1 MPPNEFVATIV
12 VLASAILLISFWKQ
26 ILFIL
31 LFGVVMVFCFGLYNV
46 ATAMG
51 H

>member
-1 MPPNEFVATIV
+1 MSPNEFIATVV
-12 VLASAILLISFWKQ
+12 VLASAVLLISFWKQ
-26 ILFIL
+26 ILSIL
-31 LFGVVMVFCFGLYNV
+31 IFGVVAVFCFGLYNV

>member
-1 MPPNEFVATIV
+1 MAPNEFVATVV

-31 LFGVVMVFCFGLYNV
+31 LFGVVMVFCFGLDNV

-51 H
+51 R

>member
-1 MPPNEFVATIV
+1 MPPNEFVATVV
-12 VLASAILLISFWKQ
+12 VLASAVLLISFWKQ

-31 LFGVVMVFCFGLYNV
+31 LFGVVMVFCLGLYNV

-51 H
+51 R